1 MGEKTSM
8 ELRYQRGDAS
18 ADEIQEVVDDVLREL
33 AIPGSEAAQEAV
45 TAGID
50 PGKLTDAQV
59 TVKEGAQ
66 GFDPFLTAVLVEIV
80 ASLGSKAVEALWDE
94 ILWPRIKRR
103 LGAAALKDKEV
114 APPDGHAELGTP

>member
-1 MGEKTSM
+1 M

-50 PGKLTDAQV
+50 PGKLTDAQSRSR
-59 TVKEGAQ
+59 KAPRGLN
-66 GFDPFLTAVLVEIV
+66 PFLTAVLVEIV

-94 ILWPRIKRR
+94 DPL
-103 LGAAALKDKEV
+103 AAN
-114 APPDGHAELGTP
+114 